1 MVCMRVPVAGYACCL
16 SCRTRNSDRHAQ
28 KLWDAR
34 VERENSY
41 REGVHLGDRNKR
53 YPLVD
58 VEEAAQMLGVPVR
71 RIYRLIEMGQLT
83 PVLREGGVNGRAWM
97 RKDQVDTTDPT
108 PLGNRTCER
117 IVDNKRCPNRAAQVP
132 LQIAPATSVYLCNKC
147 RAEEISRMQL
157 S

>member
-1 MVCMRVPVAGYACCL
+1 MRDYCRDNHICMVCMRVPVAGYACCL

-71 RIYRLIEMGQLT
+71 RIYRLVQMGELT
-83 PVLREGGVNGRAWM
+83 VVLRAVSY
-97 RKDQVDTTDPT
+97 THLTLPT
-108 PLGNRTCER
+108 KR
-117 IVDNKRCPNRAAQVP
+117 IV
-132 LQIAPATSVYLCNKC
+132 
-147 RAEEISRMQL
+147 
-157 S
+157 